1 MTKKTFYLALLSL
14 LLGAAGIHAQVRQ
27 TVAILGDS
35 YSTFEGYIYP
45 DTNESWYFVKNNP
58 KQTDLNDVRDTWWWR
73 VVKEGGYKLG
83 VNNSYSGATICYTG
97 YNDADYS
104 PRSFITRLPQL
115 GTPDIILIFGGTND
129 SWAGAQMGE
138 YKYGDWKRAD
148 LYFFRPAMAKLLD
161 DAQKRYPNAR
171 VLFLLNS
178 ELRDEVNSSVRTIC
192 KHYGVS
198 LLELKDVD
206 KLAGHPT
213 VKGMESIAR
222 QVLEALQQ

>member
-115 GTPDIILIFGGTND
+115 GTPDIILIFGLTNY

-171 VLFLLNS
+171 LLFLLNS

-206 KLAGHPT
+206 ELAGHPT

-222 QVLEALQQ
+222 QVLKALQQ

>member
-104 PRSFITRLPQL
+104 SRSFITRLPQL

-138 YKYGDWKRAD
+138 YKYRDWKRAD

-171 VLFLLNS
+171 LLFLLNS

-213 VKGMESIAR
+213 VKGMESISR
-222 QVLEALQQ
+222 QVLKALQQ

>member
-129 SWAGAQMGE
+129 SWAGAQIGE
-138 YKYGDWKRAD
+138 YKYRDWKRAD

-171 VLFLLNS
+171 LLLLLNS

-213 VKGMESIAR
+213 VKGMESISR
-222 QVLEALQQ
+222 QVLKALQQ

>member
-14 LLGAAGIHAQVRQ
+14 LLGATGIHAQVRQ

-83 VNNSYSGATICYTG
+83 VNNSYSGATICYT
-97 YNDADYS
+97 
-104 PRSFITRLPQL
+104 RSFITRLPQL

-171 VLFLLNS
+171 LLFLLNS

-213 VKGMESIAR
+213 VKGMESISR
-222 QVLEALQQ
+222 QVLKALQR

>member
-1 MTKKTFYLALLSL
+1 MTKKTFCLALLSL

-171 VLFLLNS
+171 LLFLLNS

-213 VKGMESIAR
+213 VKGMESISR
-222 QVLEALQQ
+222 QVLKALQQ

>member
-1 MTKKTFYLALLSL
+1 MAKRFLFLALWVL
-14 LLGAAGIHAQVRQ
+14 LVCAGAVSAQVRP

-58 KQTDLNDVRDTWWWR
+58 KHTDLNDVRDTWWWR

-104 PRSFITRLPQL
+104 LRSFITRLPQL

-148 LYFFRPAMAKLLD
+148 LYFFRPAMAKMLD

-171 VLFLLNS
+171 LLFLLNS

-213 VKGMESIAR
+213 VKGMESISR
-222 QVLEALQQ
+222 QVLKALQQ

>member
-1 MTKKTFYLALLSL
+1 M
-14 LLGAAGIHAQVRQ
+14 
-27 TVAILGDS
+27 
-35 YSTFEGYIYP
+35 
-45 DTNESWYFVKNNP
+45 KNNP

-171 VLFLLNS
+171 LLFLLNS

-213 VKGMESIAR
+213 VKGMESISR
-222 QVLEALQQ
+222 QVLKALQQ

>member
-1 MTKKTFYLALLSL
+1 MAKRFLFLALWAL
-14 LLGAAGIHAQVRQ
+14 LVCTGAVSAQVRP

-58 KQTDLNDVRDTWWWR
+58 KHTDLNDVRDTWWWR

-83 VNNSYSGATICYTG
+83 VNNSCSGATICYTG

-138 YKYGDWKRAD
+138 YKYGDWKLAD

-178 ELRDEVNSSVRTIC
+178 ELREEVNSSVRTIC

-213 VKGMESIAR
+213 VKGMESISR
-222 QVLEALQQ
+222 QVLKALQQ

>member
-45 DTNESWYFVKNNP
+45 DTNESW
-58 KQTDLNDVRDTWWWR
+58 
-73 VVKEGGYKLG
+73 
-83 VNNSYSGATICYTG
+83 
-97 YNDADYS
+97 
-104 PRSFITRLPQL
+104 
-115 GTPDIILIFGGTND
+115 
-129 SWAGAQMGE
+129 AGAQMGE

-171 VLFLLNS
+171 LLFLLNS

-192 KHYGVS
+192 KDYGVS

-213 VKGMESIAR
+213 VKGMESISR
-222 QVLEALQQ
+222 QVLKALQQ

>member
-97 YNDADYS
+97 YNDADSS

-171 VLFLLNS
+171 LLFLLNS

-213 VKGMESIAR
+213 VKGMESISR
-222 QVLEALQQ
+222 QVLKALQQ